1 MTTITGW
8 RVTSGDASGAVLK
21 LDEPVSF
28 WGGIG
33 PEGAIID
40 AHQSQSSDEEFQKRS
55 KKLSTLVASARAFFG
70 THEPKDGD
78 SESAQLAAHERYLTH
93 LYRAV
98 SSGDDEFAS
107 DADLLALAGEA
118 AMNLTPWRYW

>member
-1 MTTITGW
+1 
-8 RVTSGDASGAVLK
+8 L
-21 LDEPVSF
+21 
-28 WGGIG
+28 
-33 PEGAIID
+33 
-40 AHQSQSSDEEFQKRS
+40 QSSDEEFQKKS

-70 THEPKDGD
+70 THEPRDGD

-98 SSGDDEFAS
+98 SSEDDEFAS

>member
-1 MTTITGW
+1 MRIINHNHP
-8 RVTSGDASGAVLK
+8 TS
-21 LDEPVSF
+21 
-28 WGGIG
+28 
-33 PEGAIID
+33 
-40 AHQSQSSDEEFQKRS
+40 FQKKS

-70 THEPKDGD
+70 THEPRDGD
-78 SESAQLAAHERYLTH
+78 SESAQLAAHEQYLTH

-98 SSGDDEFAS
+98 SSGNDEFAS

>member
-1 MTTITGW
+1 MPD
-8 RVTSGDASGAVLK
+8 VNNYKTSRRSRDAARAALAAA
-21 LDEPVSF
+21 
-28 WGGIG
+28 
-33 PEGAIID
+33 EGAIID
-40 AHQSQSSDEEFQKRS
+40 ASLQSSDEEFQKKS

-70 THEPKDGD
+70 THEPRDGD

-98 SSGDDEFAS
+98 SSEDDEFAS